1 MVQQNKFRLV
11 EVSFFRLSGCS
22 CWDISEALLHIKKV
36 FSQISYIKRENIG
49 KRKSIS
55 IEISFFVHQV
65 VLFGKFPI
73 LYLLV
78 HRKSFQSHQ
87 PYIMRKLKK
96 RKLISIENSFL
107 RSSGCTCWDISAII
121 NNNKTI
127 SGGLLYSDFSMII
140 VERTQEE
147 LLASCISPEREQK
160 VSKRNYQCVFFGG
173 FCGFGIKR
181 IYIKVLKNEGHL
193 ADDINIGQNKE
204 SRFRFRFVTNT
215 LFDKN
220 YRVYLTK
227 RTLKF
232 CQEIKTFNT

>member
-1 MVQQNKFRLV
+1 
-11 EVSFFRLSGCS
+11 
-22 CWDISEALLHIKKV
+22 
-36 FSQISYIKRENIG
+36 
-49 KRKSIS
+49 
-55 IEISFFVHQV
+55 
-65 VLFGKFPI
+65 
-73 LYLLV
+73 
-78 HRKSFQSHQ
+78 
-87 PYIMRKLKK
+87 MRKLKK

-107 RSSGCTCWDISAII
+107 RSSGCTCWDISAIV

-127 SGGLLYSDFSMII
+127 SDGLLYSDFSMII
-140 VERTQEE
+140 VEQTQEE

-181 IYIKVLKNEGHL
+181 IYMKVLKNEGHL

-227 RTLKF
+227 LTLKF